1 MPGFNGSGTYVRN
14 HDWTTDAGNSV
25 KVNASRM
32 DTEDDGFATGLSS
45 VVCKDGQTTT
55 TAAIPFAVGIK
66 INNGTT
72 TAPGLS
78 FINDTDCGLYLIGT
92 NNVGLS
98 LGDEK
103 IVDFSTATVSC
114 NAALAAINTAANNSC
129 RVYNSATLLIP
140 PATPTVLTFNSE
152 DFDNGSMH
160 ATASD
165 SGRIT
170 FPLAGVYLVTA
181 TVRVTVE
188 MENQDTFSMVFK
200 KNGAETYVGQA
211 GFVSESSNT
220 LTRPLTCTALV
231 TLAANDYLELEA
243 QTDAAATASAEYVAG
258 VSPYFMAARLL

>member
-129 RVYNSATLLIP
+129 RVYNNANIALP
-140 PATPTVLTFNSE
+140 HDTPTVLTFNSE
-152 DFDNGSMH
+152 DFDNGTMH

-181 TVRVTVE
+181 TLRVVC
-188 MENQDTFSMVFK
+188 NDAHDTFSMVFK
-200 KNGAETYVGQA
+200 KNGAATYVGQA
-211 GFVSESSNT
+211 GFIADAEGTIPV
-220 LTRPLTCTALV
+220 TCTTIV
-231 TLAANDYLELEA
+231 TLAANDYLEIEA
-243 QTDAAATASAEYVAG
+243 SYENADLDATEVEYVAG